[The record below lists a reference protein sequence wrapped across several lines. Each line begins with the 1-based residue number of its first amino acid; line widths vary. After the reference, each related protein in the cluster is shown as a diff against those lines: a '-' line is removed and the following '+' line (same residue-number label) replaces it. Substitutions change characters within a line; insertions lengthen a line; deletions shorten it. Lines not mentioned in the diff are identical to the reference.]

1 MPTKLDRIISIDVL
15 EGIASASELG
25 SASDDDVDVDVDVDV
40 EREGS
45 LSRDRS
51 AKVVRWWA
59 RCLGTG
65 KEESQVPDSEL
76 SGDEEDDDED
86 EEEDKQQDEAS
97 WM

>member
-25 SASDDDVDVDVDVDV
+25 SASDDDVDVDV

-65 KEESQVPDSEL
+65 KEESQVPNSEL
-76 SGDEEDDDED
+76 SGDGEDDDED